1 MVPSRVDSDP
11 FRRRGSPVFRG
22 TPPPPYMPSKKEA
35 AIELTKTFG
44 PLALALG
51 FSGAV
56 FGGDYYLLS
65 KAQSNQP
72 LSNMTLVSR
81 TFGALEG
88 RVNAELMG
96 RGLGDHDLD
105 K

>member
-1 MVPSRVDSDP
+1 MSAA
-11 FRRRGSPVFRG
+11 
-22 TPPPPYMPSKKEA
+22 KKVA
-35 AIELTKTFG
+35 

-51 FSGAV
+51 AGGVA
-56 FGGDYYLLS
+56 FGVGDYLWNKYTAS
-65 KAQSNQP
+65 IPRNNTVVP
-72 LSNMTLVSR
+72 R